1 MKVALA
7 CPSCNYNTHSRWL
20 KNGGNYCF
28 MGHRRFLGN
37 DHRLRKER
45 ESFDGSQEMRLA
57 PTMPSGNDII
67 M

>member
-45 ESFDGSQEMRLA
+45 ESFDGSQ
-57 PTMPSGNDII
+57 
-67 M
+67 